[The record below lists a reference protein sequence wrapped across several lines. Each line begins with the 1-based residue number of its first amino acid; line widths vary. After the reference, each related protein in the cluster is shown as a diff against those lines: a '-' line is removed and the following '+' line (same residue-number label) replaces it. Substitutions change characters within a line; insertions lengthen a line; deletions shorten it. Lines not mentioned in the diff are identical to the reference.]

1 MKQNMSSLDRNVRWI
16 LAIVMATLYFT
27 GMVTGAL
34 GIVLLV
40 ATVIF
45 AVTGMV
51 KFCPIYSVF
60 GISTCSTK

>member
-40 ATVIF
+40 TTVIF